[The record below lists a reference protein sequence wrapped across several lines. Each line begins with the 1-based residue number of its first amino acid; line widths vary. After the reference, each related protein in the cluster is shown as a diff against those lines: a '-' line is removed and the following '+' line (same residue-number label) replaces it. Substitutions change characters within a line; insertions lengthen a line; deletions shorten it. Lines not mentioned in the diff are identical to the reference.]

1 MDRFVY
7 RKPLIETGFLTLFEF
22 SMYSNMKFVSSVIIN
37 LKSNRM
43 KRIFFVVLMFVAFN
57 LGTVGQTAVPENVK
71 ATFQKMFPEAKSIAW
86 SVEDSKTWE
95 AEFKMKCKKM
105 SANFD
110 SDGKWI
116 ETETEM
122 KARTLPDNVLNVVKT
137 EFPGYRIDEACL
149 VESPDMKAY
158 EIGIEKKE
166 AGKETELEVLVS
178 ADGKILKKDQI
189 QEEDED

>member
-1 MDRFVY
+1 
-7 RKPLIETGFLTLFEF
+7 
-22 SMYSNMKFVSSVIIN
+22 
-37 LKSNRM
+37 M

-57 LGTVGQTAVPENVK
+57 LGAVGQTAVPENVK
-71 ATFQKMFPEAKSIAW
+71 AVFEKMFPEAKSIKW
-86 SVEDSKTWE
+86 SAEDSKTWE

-110 SDGKWI
+110 GDGKWM

-122 KARTLPDNVLNVVKT
+122 KARNLPDNVLNVVKT

-158 EIGIEKKE
+158 EIEIEKKE
-166 AGKETELEVLVS
+166 AGKEIELEVLVS